1 MHRHGLRDL
10 RFLHA
15 VFRQRQLWYWGAWA
29 LLALTWV
36 AGIVLLALS
45 GWFITATAL
54 AGAGLLAT
62 LDIYVP
68 SGGIRTAA
76 IARTLARYSE
86 RLVSHEAVLRSLADL
101 RGRTF
106 RGLAARPARWIR
118 AYRSGDLQTRL
129 TGDIDTLDAMPLRV
143 VGPIVAAALSLLVTL
158 VLASWLA
165 PWPAT
170 ALLLAAGILTLLV
183 SLLLAWIGQR
193 DSRQLV
199 RARARERIALADYI
213 GGLAE
218 LIAFHRAHD
227 TEQTLARQNRD
238 HARQLTRQESVGTL
252 TEPVVQ
258 AVVAASSLLMLLLA
272 LHWYAHGQISAP
284 VAVLLPLMTLGLG
297 EVLGSL
303 PGAWWRAGESLAAAR
318 RVRHVIAQGSTRT
331 DHPEQPDPA
340 APPQLSTQAL
350 VTGFESR
357 RPLSGPLDLA
367 PAPGTPLI
375 VTAPSGR
382 GKSTLLDTLAG
393 EQAPLGG
400 SVRLGSTPLD
410 ALPVDA
416 RYARISYLP
425 QTLHLPDT
433 RIREILAP
441 GAHDDHPDAALWD
454 ALHQVDLAD
463 RVGAD
468 ADGLDARIG
477 EGGQHLSGGQRQ
489 RLALAALILQ
499 DRPIVLLDEPFSGLD
514 SATIQRILQRLQPWL
529 DRRQCVLVTHA
540 PDALPPHWE
549 RLELSRPVPA
559 SSTDSQAL
567 AARG

>member
-1 MHRHGLRDL
+1 MRRDGFRDL

-15 VFRQRQLWYWGAWA
+15 VFRQRRLWYWGAWA

-62 LDIYVP
+62 LDVYVP

-106 RGLAARPARWIR
+106 RGLAARPAGWVR

-143 VGPIVAAALSLLVTL
+143 AGPIIAALLSLLVTL
-158 VLASWLA
+158 VIAFWLA
-165 PWPAT
+165 PWPAA
-170 ALLLAAGILTLLV
+170 ALLLVAGTLTMLV
-183 SLLLAWIGQR
+183 SLLLAWVGQG

-199 RARARERIALADYI
+199 RARAHERIALADYI

-218 LIAFHRAHD
+218 LIAFQRAGD
-227 TEQTLARQNRD
+227 TEQGLARQNRD
-238 HARQLTRQESVGTL
+238 HARRLTRQESVGTL

-258 AVVAASSLLMLLLA
+258 AVVAVSALLMLLLA
-272 LHWYAHGQISAP
+272 LHWYTQGLISAP

-318 RVRHVIAQGSTRT
+318 RIRHVVARKPLPADLPEGGDRQEHPRLSAQG
-331 DHPEQPDPA
+331 
-340 APPQLSTQAL
+340 L
-350 VTGFESR
+350 VTGFEAG
-357 RPLSGPLDLA
+357 RPLSAPLDLA
-367 PAPGTPLI
+367 PEPGTPLV
-375 VTAPSGR
+375 VTAPSGH

-393 EQAPLGG
+393 EQAPLAG
-400 SVRLGSTPLD
+400 SVRIGSTPIE
-410 ALPVDA
+410 ALSVDA

-425 QTLHLPDT
+425 QTPHLPDT
-433 RIREILAP
+433 RIRNILAP
-441 GAHDDHPDAALWD
+441 GPHDDHQDEALWD
-454 ALHQVDLAD
+454 ALRQVDLAD

-489 RLALAALILQ
+489 RLALAAILLQ
-499 DRPIVLLDEPFSGLD
+499 NRPIVLLDEPFSGLD
-514 SATIQRILQRLQPWL
+514 AATIQRILQRLRPWL
-529 DRRQCVLVTHA
+529 ARRQCILVTHA
-540 PDALPPHWE
+540 PDALPPDWT
-549 RLELSRPVPA
+549 RLLLPRPALPRTG
-559 SSTDSQAL
+559 SDSVTTA
-567 AARG
+567 